1 MTPAEKKDRRLA
13 AREARIVESAR
24 ALAEADGWDAVTTRR
39 LADSI
44 EYSQPVL
51 YGHFPEGKSQIVTA
65 VALVG
70 FGELA
75 VALADGTDTRGA
87 ARLRALVTS
96 YLAFAERHPATYEA
110 MFRLPIG
117 ARFASADTPP
127 ELSAGFTAIVDAL
140 ATLDAPPSDLGT
152 AAEVLWGAMHG
163 LATLT
168 RSGRFRPEHHQRR
181 IDELVRTFTN

>member
-1 MTPAEKKDRRLA
+1 MLGGY
-13 AREARIVESAR
+13 
-24 ALAEADGWDAVTTRR
+24 LGWTSPGGWLVPGVSVRCAFVR
-39 LADSI
+39 
-44 EYSQPVL
+44 V
-51 YGHFPEGKSQIVTA
+51 PER
-65 VALVG
+65 

-75 VALADGTDTRGA
+75 AALADGTDTRGA

-168 RSGRFRPEHHQRR
+168 RAGRFRPEHHERR
-181 IDELVRTFTN
+181 VDELVRTFTV